1 MPANNHTAIGFERG
15 ISGISDEIDQKLLN
29 LIWIGAQD
37 DIRSSWG
44 LRRTAEKKGGLR
56 ESVLPAP
63 QRSGSH
69 CRRYDPYINVAV
81 LG

>member
-44 LRRTAEKKGGLR
+44 LRRTAEKKR
-56 ESVLPAP
+56 RSSRKRPACT
-63 QRSGSH
+63 S
-69 CRRYDPYINVAV
+69 AV
-81 LG
+81 RFALSPI